1 VRTVALPAGLA
12 ATIALA
18 ALSVSLA
25 LVVRYALVEP
35 AAQAAAC
42 DPAPWQAGCAIR
54 SLVIQAFLQQRIG
67 WVALAAAIVATL
79 LRRRWIA
86 GFALAAA
93 CAGIVL
99 YSVDSSAPAALLAAL
114 VLVRPRQPPRLP
126 AGRETR

>member
-1 VRTVALPAGLA
+1 MRTVAPPPGLA
-12 ATIALA
+12 GTIALA

-42 DPAPWQAGCAIR
+42 DPAPWQAGCAMR

-67 WVALAAAIVATL
+67 WVALGAAVVATL
-79 LRRRWIA
+79 SRRRGIA

-93 CAGIVL
+93 CAGMVL

-114 VLVRPRQPPRLP
+114 VLARPRHPPRSR
-126 AGRETR
+126 AGPQTR